1 MHAIRRLSAR
11 ILVKT
16 PILLEIS
23 GLSAGYGEGPP
34 ALQDV
39 SLTVKA
45 GEAVAVVGANTAGK
59 STLLR
64 AISRQL
70 SWTQGRLVFDG
81 TDLMPMRAHAVPAL
95 GIAHVPEGRRV
106 FRDMTVEENLAVGA
120 YLARD
125 PDVAAR
131 RRNDIY
137 ALFPRL
143 AERRTQRAGSLSGGE
158 QQMVA
163 VGRALMLGPRLLML
177 DEPSHGLAPLVVEE
191 MYAAFRA
198 ILGEQGLA
206 VLLVEQNVAKA
217 LAFADRAY
225 VLDKGA
231 IVLSGPAGQLAQDA
245 GVRRAYLGV

>member
-1 MHAIRRLSAR
+1 M
-11 ILVKT
+11 
-16 PILLEIS
+16 LLEVC

-39 SLTVKA
+39 SLAVAA

-70 SWTQGRLVFDG
+70 PWTRGGLLFDG
-81 TDLMPMRAHAVPAL
+81 KDLAPLRAHAVPAL

-106 FRDMTVEENLAVGA
+106 FRDMTVEENLSVGA

-125 PDVAAR
+125 PDAAAR
-131 RRNDIY
+131 RRADVLT
-137 ALFPRL
+137 LFPRL
-143 AERRTQRAGSLSGGE
+143 AERRTQRAGTLSGGE

-198 ILGEQGLA
+198 IRAGQGLA
-206 VLLVEQNVAKA
+206 VLLVEQNVGKA

-225 VLDKGA
+225 VLDKGR
-231 IVLSGPAGQLAQDA
+231 IVLSGTAAEMARDE

>member
-1 MHAIRRLSAR
+1 M
-11 ILVKT
+11 
-16 PILLEIS
+16 LLEVS
-23 GLSAGYGEGPP
+23 GLHAGYGSGRDGGPE
-34 ALQDV
+34 ALSGV
-39 SLTVKA
+39 SLTVAA

-70 SWTQGRLVFDG
+70 PWTHGALRFEGQSLSE
-81 TDLMPMRAHAVPAL
+81 MPAHRVPAL

-106 FRDMTVEENLAVGA
+106 FRDMSVEENLHVGA
-120 YLARD
+120 YLERD
-125 PDVAAR
+125 LAAAAR
-131 RRNDIY
+131 RRDQVL

-143 AERRTQRAGSLSGGE
+143 AERRTQRAGTLSGGE

-163 VGRALMLGPRLLML
+163 VGRALMLGPKLLML

-198 ILGEQGLA
+198 IRAGQGLA

-217 LAFADRAY
+217 LAFADRAH
-225 VLDKGA
+225 VLDKGRV
-231 IVLSGPAGQLAQDA
+231 VLSGTAADLAQDE

>member
-1 MHAIRRLSAR
+1 MP
-11 ILVKT
+11 V
-16 PILLEIS
+16 LLEVED
-23 GLSAGYGEGPP
+23 LVAGYGDGPP
-34 ALQDV
+34 ALSGI
-39 SLTVKA
+39 SLAVA
-45 GEAVAVVGANTAGK
+45 EGEAVAVVGANTAGK

-70 SWTQGRLVFDG
+70 PWTRGGLRFSGQ
-81 TDLMPMRAHAVPAL
+81 DLSILSAHRVPAL

-106 FRDMTVEENLAVGA
+106 FRDMSVEENLSVGA
-120 YLARD
+120 HLERD
-125 PDVAAR
+125 PAAVAR
-131 RRNDIY
+131 RRDAVL

-143 AERRTQRAGSLSGGE
+143 AERRAQRAGTLSGGE

-191 MYAAFRA
+191 MYAAFRRIRA
-198 ILGEQGLA
+198 ERGVA

-217 LAFADRAY
+217 LGFADRAH
-225 VLDKGA
+225 VLEKGKV
-231 IVLSGPAGQLAQDA
+231 VLSGPAPELARDA